1 MGSTSKGV
9 PIMPALVP
17 QLEYLRT
24 YSPVPIR
31 IEGRQLKVGRGV
43 SSGILEVLKTILRVS
58 SVEISL
64 DFATQIEH
72 IRRGH
77 HNAPYADRFTACIP
91 CCLDHIKWD
100 VVYNYQTPDLPPD
113 VVFGADDQDFQPLLF
128 VGDDNAAAQA
138 AALGAWTIL
147 RDWTAKDYSRLLRFL
162 LELRSLYLRHQRKR
176 VEFVE
181 DPRVRFEIGTIS
193 AMEGLEM
200 RIFTGADRSEE
211 VQFAIPLDIDL
222 TQISRRLGTSSAKLW
237 SGISLQVAFS
247 LQRGQTFTG
256 EKAPQLRLH
265 APPAMRDVFDVE
277 DVKLPTWADRI
288 YCDKKTTIAPYIGY
302 PRMESIDLLL
312 VGFMHVIGLGL
323 CTDKKPVKMLR
334 CLMEYVPNV
343 QDILKAQVR
352 EAITSVGMRRSFLEA
367 LGPVFGRPLELE
379 TNLFRRV
386 SIMVTSGLFCF
397 LIHFSLPTQ
406 FPKQQPTLTF
416 QSSQVKVIDESISYL
431 WS

>member
-31 IEGRQLKVGRGV
+31 
-43 SSGILEVLKTILRVS
+43 
-58 SVEISL
+58 
-64 DFATQIEH
+64 IEH

-277 DVKLPTWADRI
+277 DVKLPTWADR
-288 YCDKKTTIAPYIGY
+288 
-302 PRMESIDLLL
+302 M
-312 VGFMHVIGLGL
+312 
-323 CTDKKPVKMLR
+323 

-416 QSSQVKVIDESISYL
+416 QSSQHFDARGRPIMSRPYTEYPWSPRWEPSHMAQRIFEFALDECDKFKKYCNDIL
-431 WS
+431 QQHR